1 MRVAPA
7 RRAAVR
13 AGLTAGLAAV
23 LTATAGACTGATGT
37 ATLGDDE
44 EIPKIVLN
52 RDSPGFAADTDIS
65 PEGSD
70 GTDISPE
77 GSDGTDISPEG
88 SDGTDLSDLSFD
100 LFDGGTGTVADY
112 EGTPLVVNFFASWC
126 PPCVRE
132 MPEFQDVF
140 ERLGG
145 QVAFLGLSQDQSP
158 QDALALVEATGVTYD
173 VGWDLDLEV
182 YGATGSIAMPT
193 TAFVS
198 PSGELLDTFAGAL
211 DAEALAELIEDTLG
225 VAARP

>member
-1 MRVAPA
+1 MRVAPSL
-7 RRAAVR
+7 RAAVR
-13 AGLTAGLAAV
+13 TGLATGLAV
-23 LTATAGACTGATGT
+23 VLALTAGACGDGAGT

-44 EIPKIVLN
+44 EIPKIVLSQ
-52 RDSPGFAADTDIS
+52 DSPGFATDADIS
-65 PEGSD
+65 PEA
-70 GTDISPE
+70 
-77 GSDGTDISPEG
+77 

-100 LFDGGTGTVADY
+100 LFDGGTGTVAGY

-140 ERLGG
+140 EQLEGR
-145 QVAFLGLSQDQSP
+145 VAFLGLSQDQSP
-158 QDALALVEATGVTYD
+158 QDALALVESTGVTYD

-182 YGATGSIAMPT
+182 YSATGSIAMPT

-211 DAEALAELIEDTLG
+211 DTEALAELIEDTLG

>member
-1 MRVAPA
+1 MRVAPSL
-7 RRAAVR
+7 RAAVR
-13 AGLTAGLAAV
+13 ARLNTGLAA
-23 LTATAGACTGATGT
+23 LLALTAGACGDGAGT
-37 ATLGDDE
+37 VTSGNDDE
-44 EIPKIVLN
+44 TPKIVLSQ
-52 RDSPGFAADTDIS
+52 DSPDFVADADIS
-65 PEGSD
+65 PEA
-70 GTDISPE
+70 
-77 GSDGTDISPEG
+77 
-88 SDGTDLSDLSFD
+88 SDGTDLSDLTFD
-100 LFDGGTGTVADY
+100 LFDGDSSTLAGY

-140 ERLGG
+140 ERLDG

-158 QDALALVEATGVTYD
+158 TDALALVESAGVTYD

-225 VAARP
+225 VSARP

>member
-1 MRVAPA
+1 MVAPA
-7 RRAAVR
+7 LRAAVR
-13 AGLTAGLAAV
+13 AGLTACLAAV
-23 LTATAGACTGATGT
+23 LTVTAGACTGGPGT
-37 ATLGDDE
+37 TTLGDDE
-44 EIPKIVLN
+44 DIPKIVLSK
-52 RDSPGFAADTDIS
+52 DSPGFATDTDIS
-65 PEGSD
+65 PEA
-70 GTDISPE
+70 
-77 GSDGTDISPEG
+77 

-140 ERLGG
+140 ERLDG

-158 QDALALVEATGVTYD
+158 TDALALVESTGVTYD

>member
-7 RRAAVR
+7 LRAAVR
-13 AGLTAGLAAV
+13 AGVTAGLAAA
-23 LTATAGACTGATGT
+23 LAATAGACTGATGT

-52 RDSPGFAADTDIS
+52 RDSPGFAADADIS
-65 PEGSD
+65 PEA
-70 GTDISPE
+70 
-77 GSDGTDISPEG
+77 

-140 ERLGG
+140 ERLDG

-211 DAEALAELIEDTLG
+211 DTEALAELIEDTLG

>member
-1 MRVAPA
+1 MRVAPSL
-7 RRAAVR
+7 RAVVR
-13 AGLTAGLAAV
+13 TGLATGLAV
-23 LTATAGACTGATGT
+23 VLALTAGACGDGAGT

-44 EIPKIVLN
+44 EIPKIVLSQ
-52 RDSPGFAADTDIS
+52 DSPGFATDADIS
-65 PEGSD
+65 PEA
-70 GTDISPE
+70 
-77 GSDGTDISPEG
+77 

-140 ERLGG
+140 EQLEGR
-145 QVAFLGLSQDQSP
+145 VAFLGLSQDQSP
-158 QDALALVEATGVTYD
+158 QDALALVESTGVTYD

-182 YGATGSIAMPT
+182 YSATGSIAMPT

>member
-7 RRAAVR
+7 LRAAVR
-13 AGLTAGLAAV
+13 AGLTAGTAAV

-52 RDSPGFAADTDIS
+52 QDSPGFAADADIS
-65 PEGSD
+65 PEA
-70 GTDISPE
+70 
-77 GSDGTDISPEG
+77 

-140 ERLGG
+140 ERLDG

-211 DAEALAELIEDTLG
+211 DTEALAELIEDTLG

>member
-44 EIPKIVLN
+44 EIPKIVLSQ
-52 RDSPGFAADTDIS
+52 DSPGFAADYEGT

-70 GTDISPE
+70 S
-77 GSDGTDISPEG
+77 
-88 SDGTDLSDLSFD
+88 TDLSDLSFD

-112 EGTPLVVNFFASWC
+112 AGTPLVVNFFASWC

-140 ERLGG
+140 ERLDG

-211 DAEALAELIEDTLG
+211 DAEALAQLIEDTLG

>member
-7 RRAAVR
+7 LRDAVR
-13 AGLTAGLAAV
+13 VGLTAGLAAA
-23 LTATAGACTGATGT
+23 LAATAGACAGGTGT
-37 ATLGDDE
+37 ASLGDDE
-44 EIPKIVLN
+44 EIPKIVLDQ
-52 RDSPGFAADTDIS
+52 DSPGFATDTDLS
-65 PEGSD
+65 PD
-70 GTDISPE
+70 A
-77 GSDGTDISPEG
+77 
-88 SDGTDLSDLSFD
+88 SDGTDLSDLTFD
-100 LFDGGTGTVADY
+100 LFDGNTGTLADY

-132 MPEFQDVF
+132 MPEFQEVF

-145 QVAFLGLSQDQSP
+145 RVAFLGLSQDQSP
-158 QDALALVEATGVTYD
+158 QDALALVETTGVTYD

-182 YGATGSIAMPT
+182 YRATGSIAMPT

-211 DAEALAELIEDTLG
+211 DAESLSELIEDALG